1 MQLAY
6 IDHEDVRVYFPKGR
20 LDHSQAL
27 IFEKEMNSVLEK
39 GISRIIFDLSKLD
52 YLSSSGLRVFI
63 SLIKQVNENKG
74 RVAFCTL
81 TPTVSNLIEMVALQ
95 DDLEIYP
102 TLFEAL
108 LSFEPGKGK

>member
-1 MQLAY
+1 MQLSY
-6 IDHEDVRVYFPKGR
+6 LDHGDVRVYFPEGR
-20 LDHSQAL
+20 LDHAQAL

-39 GISRIIFDLSKLD
+39 GIFRIIFDLSKLD

-74 RVAFCTL
+74 RIAFCTL

-95 DDLEIYP
+95 NDLEIYP

-108 LSFEPGKGK
+108 LSFEPEKGK